1 MIDEKR
7 IDEVLETV
15 KQEYLKARRK
25 HPPLHSS
32 HEGYAVLLEE
42 LEEWWDSVKAD
53 KPDDK
58 ELIQIAAMC
67 LSAIIELKG
76 KTVND
81 AYSTKC
87 R

>member
-1 MIDEKR
+1 MQIED
-7 IDEVLETV
+7 I
-15 KQEYLKARRK
+15 LKAIGDEYKKARAK
-25 HPPLHSS
+25 HPEMHST
-32 HEGYAVLLEE
+32 HEAYAVIREE